1 MKTCKKS
8 SFLNGRW
15 GWSDTSDDWLVKL
28 MMIIIAIII
37 DHYPSSRV
45 SLFKF
50 SKFSSPQAARGHW
63 LPPNQN
69 PADAL
74 VYAET
79 PGQQTQGR
87 QICTQ
92 LAEINMPKLCKW
104 DQNNVHSLEIR
115 SPGMFQLDRRSVHVT
130 ENKLTATGE
139 CRLET
144 GSRHIAFKRL
154 LNIY

>member
-1 MKTCKKS
+1 MQKEQFSEWEVGVK
-8 SFLNGRW
+8 W
-15 GWSDTSDDWLVKL
+15 YEWWLVGQ
-28 MMIIIAIII
+28 A
-37 DHYPSSRV
+37 DDDYYCYYYW
-45 SLFKF
+45 SLPFFASIPAQIFKIF
-50 SKFSSPQAARGHW
+50 FASGGKGA
-63 LPPNQN
+63 LTPPNQN
-69 PADAL
+69 PANAL